1 MATLFSFFFV
11 ACIKYSSNLCC
22 GGGFLVYSVHWQI
35 ENLMRGFLHIIS
47 WDQLSML
54 EILFD
59 HVREIFELIL

>member
-1 MATLFSFFFV
+1 MPTLFSFFV
-11 ACIKYSSNLCC
+11 CC
-22 GGGFLVYSVHWQI
+22 MHQIQLESLLWWWFPCMHWQI